1 MPRYVAFL
9 RGVSPMNAKMME
21 LKHCFEAAGFTEV
34 KTVLGSGNV
43 VFSARAKSET
53 ALARQA
59 EAAMAKQLSRTFYTI
74 VRPVSV
80 LRDLVEAD
88 PFAAFDLPSTAKR
101 VVTFL
106 GAPHQAKL
114 TLPIETEG
122 VYILTMHGRE
132 VFTAYVPDPRG
143 PVFMTLLEKM
153 FGSKVTTRTWET
165 VKKCATA

>member
-1 MPRYVAFL
+1 
-9 RGVSPMNAKMME
+9 MNAKMTE
-21 LKHCFEAAGFTEV
+21 LKHSFEAAGFTDV

-122 VYILTMHGRE
+122 VHILTMHGRE

-143 PVFMTLLEKM
+143 PVFMTLLEKI